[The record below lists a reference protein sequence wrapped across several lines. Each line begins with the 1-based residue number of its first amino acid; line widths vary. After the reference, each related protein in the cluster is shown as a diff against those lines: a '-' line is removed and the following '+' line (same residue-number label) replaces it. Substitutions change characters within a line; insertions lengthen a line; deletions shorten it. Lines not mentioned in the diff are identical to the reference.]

1 MPQENLYSGFVNASQ
16 MPSRGLPQLDMQA
29 TKPGKL
35 TSLLNNGAVGNE
47 AGYHHNLLHSR
58 RKPGPIRL
66 GPGYKEGG
74 IRDGSPKSIDHG
86 MSLDHV
92 TDGVESGRFRLIP
105 NRFPP
110 IAGHQVSGFL
120 QSVSQIA
127 EIPHT
132 LTDENIRESLV
143 ICKNWERCTINSGRV
158 APSLV
163 RQNVLRTFITS
174 RWCGDS

>member
-1 MPQENLYSGFVNASQ
+1 MPQENLYSEFVNASQ

-74 IRDGSPKSIDHG
+74 IPQVYRPWDVTRPRDRWS
-86 MSLDHV
+86 
-92 TDGVESGRFRLIP
+92 GVRQVPLNTQQIP
-105 NRFPP
+105 SDR
-110 IAGHQVSGFL
+110 
-120 QSVSQIA
+120 
-127 EIPHT
+127 
-132 LTDENIRESLV
+132 R
-143 ICKNWERCTINSGRV
+143 
-158 APSLV
+158 APSFWILAK
-163 RQNVLRTFITS
+163 RISDRRDPTHPHRREYPGVL
-174 RWCGDS
+174 GHL